1 MEKLK
6 SNEIYIR
13 LNVLM
18 YNNLEKGK
26 IVSKSQLKD
35 LLCD

>member
-6 SNEIYIR
+6 LNEIYIR

-26 IVSKSQLKD
+26 IVSKGQLKD